1 MKTSALRKRHKKK
14 TKRITKRLEYYTI
27 SDKKRARNEKRKA
40 RMEKKGTWSKRAEQI
55 VKRKIKDKTLR
66 GMVGESAQSRNQRVI
81 KKRFKNRQY
90 GWINSKKRQTYK
102 QQT

>member
-1 MKTSALRKRHKKK
+1 
-14 TKRITKRLEYYTI
+14 
-27 SDKKRARNEKRKA
+27 
-40 RMEKKGTWSKRAEQI
+40 MEKKGTWSKRAEKI

-90 GWINSKKRQTYK
+90 GWINSKNRQTYK

>member
-1 MKTSALRKRHKKK
+1 MKTSALRKRDKKK

-40 RMEKKGTWSKRAEQI
+40 RMEKKGTWSKRAEKI
-55 VKRKIKDKTLR
+55 VKRKIKDKSIR

-81 KKRFKNRQY
+81 KKRFKNR
-90 GWINSKKRQTYK
+90 
-102 QQT
+102 